1 MNVYPN
7 VIHIEGMDLA
17 GKSTVTRGLA
27 RRHPGC
33 VVRHNALTDGNEVFE
48 LAYRLRRARTCDSET
63 LGLLYAAAAREDLRH
78 TKAPVG
84 VAVQDST
91 IVLRSLAFYTAR
103 GMPKIRALFEELL
116 PLHPRFGASIVLT
129 ASIEARKLRLAKRMA
144 EEPDQVADDDLM
156 VLRAPERFLAM
167 EQALIE
173 VAVSHFRAT
182 VIDTSDLGVS
192 GVLAA
197 VDAALTRQGF
207 LAGEVRDVH

>member
-27 RRHPGC
+27 WRHPGC
-33 VVRHNALTDGNEVFE
+33 AVRHNALTDGNEVFE
-48 LAYRLRRARTCDSET
+48 LADRMRRARTSDPET
-63 LGLLYAAAAREDLRH
+63 LGLLFAAAAREDLRH

-91 IVLRSLAFYTAR
+91 IVLRSVAFYTAR

-173 VAVSHFRAT
+173 VAVNYFDAS

-207 LAGEVRDVH
+207 VAGEVRDVH